1 VTHHGVE
8 TNDIDDALAVV
19 ASVMSQARAPVAAA
33 D

>member
-8 TNDIDDALAVV
+8 ARDIDDALAVV
-19 ASVMSQARAPVAAA
+19 AAVLSQARAPVAAA